1 MSTADAKLPVA
12 PSIAGPPP
20 RVLIVRAPYYREVVD
35 GLAAGAA
42 RILAEASAE
51 VSVVDV
57 AGAYELPQAVGLAA
71 RGVTTKPGTPQ
82 GGAAFDGYV
91 VLGCV
96 VRGETDHY
104 DFICQSTM
112 NGLMQVSLQ
121 FGLALGAG
129 LLTVDTLE
137 QALARA
143 GSDGHNKGAEAAV
156 ASLLQI
162 GVARRFGGARASSP

>member
-20 RVLIVRAPYYREVVD
+20 HVLIVRAPYYREVVD

-51 VSVVDV
+51 VSYLDV

-71 RGVTTKPGTPQ
+71 RGAAAR
-82 GGAAFDGYV
+82 GGLRIDGYV

-112 NGLMQVSLQ
+112 DGLMQVSLQ
-121 FGLALGAG
+121 FGLAMGAG
-129 LLTVDTLE
+129 LLTVDSLA

-143 GSDGHNKGAEAAV
+143 GADGHNKGAEAAV
-156 ASLLQI
+156 AALLQI
-162 GVARRFGGARASSP
+162 GVARRFRSDAAPSV